1 MAMLGSIIIFYII
14 LLIVVAVI
22 IFAVYSSIYKKKIN
36 KKLEQNESTAH
47 VSMLPTESIGK
58 IILIVGG
65 VIFAIS
71 VMSMLSTISAN
82 VQNTQNN
89 LNNTISS
96 LQCEIRELKDMV
108 EEQNSEFIMFECEIG
123 EIDNANHTVNT
134 MFRCIPKKSGEDTKI
149 RITVGKDTITLEK
162 NADGIFTGEKPLPM
176 FDNSYSE
183 VCASIETNGVTSS
196 MWIMEND
203 YYFLSD
209 VCLPQLENLRGLNYN
224 FGKNSFSLSGTYYN
238 GGISNYSGAIIT
250 DKRMDELN
258 DIKVTFSVNGEIV
271 EEIEITDM
279 FMDIDIDVKIPAKS
293 GDTVKVE
300 AVGTDKYGYTH
311 KRLLLETDSEGS
323 QSWSEADSIYDK
335 NGNFLNESIYTNP

>member
-14 LLIVVAVI
+14 FLIVVAVI

-89 LNNTISS
+89 LNNTITS

-162 NADGIFTGEKPLPM
+162 NADGIFKGENKKHRPLR
-176 FDNSYSE
+176 DG
-183 VCASIETNGVTSS
+183 ATH
-196 MWIMEND
+196 
-203 YYFLSD
+203 FL
-209 VCLPQLENLRGLNYN
+209 
-224 FGKNSFSLSGTYYN
+224 
-238 GGISNYSGAIIT
+238 
-250 DKRMDELN
+250 
-258 DIKVTFSVNGEIV
+258 
-271 EEIEITDM
+271 
-279 FMDIDIDVKIPAKS
+279 
-293 GDTVKVE
+293 
-300 AVGTDKYGYTH
+300 
-311 KRLLLETDSEGS
+311 
-323 QSWSEADSIYDK
+323 
-335 NGNFLNESIYTNP
+335 

>member
-14 LLIVVAVI
+14 FLIVVAVI

-89 LNNTISS
+89 LNNTITS

-209 VCLPQLENLRGLNYN
+209 VCLPQLKNLQGLNYN
-224 FGKNSFSLSGTYYN
+224 FSKNSFSLSGTYYN
-238 GGISNYSGAIIT
+238 GEISNYSGDIIT

-258 DIKVTFSVNGEIV
+258 DIKVIFSVNGEIV
-271 EEIEITDM
+271 KEIEITEL
-279 FMDIDIDVKIPAKS
+279 FTDINEKIPAKT
-293 GDTVKVE
+293 GDSVIVE

-323 QSWSEADSIYDK
+323 QSWSEADNIYDK
-335 NGNFLNESIYTNP
+335 NGNLLNEFNY